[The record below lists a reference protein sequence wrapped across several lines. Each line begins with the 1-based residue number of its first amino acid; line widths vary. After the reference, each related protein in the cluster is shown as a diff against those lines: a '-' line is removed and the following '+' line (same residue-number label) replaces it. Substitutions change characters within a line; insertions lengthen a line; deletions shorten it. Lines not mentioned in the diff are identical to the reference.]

1 MRAISTKLNH
11 DGTFSHVELP
21 GHEEEVQ
28 SDVACPRHWPRMAS
42 RVKCSG
48 TSKNCD
54 TTSVSQQ
61 ISSRRAASICA
72 GSYGLSRNRP
82 PGGRSVSN
90 TLLRPDVTI
99 RATGGQ
105 RFLTTHASLRPS
117 MEPGM

>member
-1 MRAISTKLNH
+1 MQRTL
-11 DGTFSHVELP
+11 
-21 GHEEEVQ
+21 
-28 SDVACPRHWPRMAS
+28 R
-42 RVKCSG
+42 
-48 TSKNCD
+48 NCD

-82 PGGRSVSN
+82 PGGRSVSS

-105 RFLTTHASLRPS
+105 RFLTTRASLGPS